1 MTTQEQQI
9 EMLTEKLNV
18 LENESRRILNAL
30 HWATKVRLIL
40 TSVLLLFVLISVGMF
55 YWLYVDVKTRRIA
68 EVQRL
73 ISEQPAEFSEPL
85 TRQLMALAEQEGPH
99 VVDVFREQAQK
110 DSQLYMDAIDAE
122 RETLIANLQRR
133 MEDKLASSYST
144 LLDEQEK
151 LLANEFPVLKD
162 PAKSEIVRDNMEEIY
177 EKIGNRYY
185 VNFLKEELDELAD
198 QLDSFPPA
206 EPRQANVPIAE
217 LVATEFLQLVSLM
230 LIHSENYQIPEES
243 NDSTEIAS
251 PPKAIPSKDVDAD
264 PDSKSSN
271 DDKSSETEDDSTD
284 SDAASKEPDESK
296 ESDDKEDN

>member
-9 EMLTEKLNV
+9 EMLTEKLSV

-40 TSVLLLFVLISVGMF
+40 TSVLLLFVLISVFMF
-55 YWLYVDVKTRRIA
+55 YRLYVDVKTRRIA

-99 VVDVFREQAQK
+99 VIKVFREQAQK
-110 DSQLYMDAIDAE
+110 DSQLYMKAFDAE

-133 MEDKLASSYST
+133 MEEKLASSYSAI
-144 LLDEQEK
+144 LDEQEK
-151 LLANEFPVLKD
+151 LLAREFPVLKD
-162 PAKSEIVRDNMEEIY
+162 PAKSHIVRDNMEEIY

-185 VNFLKEELDELAD
+185 VNYLKEELDELAD

-217 LVATEFLQLVSLM
+217 QVANEFLQLVSLM

-243 NDSTEIAS
+243 NNVTEIES
-251 PPKAIPSKDVDAD
+251 PPKAIPSKPIPKKDVDAA
-264 PDSKSSN
+264 PDSESSQ

-284 SDAASKEPDESK
+284 SDAASKE
-296 ESDDKEDN
+296 SDNEEDH